1 VDGIDT
7 CNNTTSSPQSLRFPP
22 SASVTLSSSTH
33 RSSHSS
39 NCSSNLD
46 ASSTACSLPRYQK
59 HFGHISPAK
68 HKRSPLPRAVTPH
81 RLSCRHDTHDSN
93 AHRIPFHHPSL
104 PLALL
109 FCTRTLL
116 HFPVHACDIIHYSTA
131 RSRHAAT
138 SLYRAN
144 HPPSH
149 LILPRHDCLSDCPP
163 VALPIKE
170 AHTPARTSPPI
181 DVPSPP
187 ALHRIALHCIAPLHL
202 HQHHRQRCNCLA
214 APRFFAARY
223 LRLVITCRP
232 HRSFLIFDHAAKR

>member
-1 VDGIDT
+1 MDGIDT

-187 ALHRIALHCIAPLHL
+187 ALHRIALHCIFCT
-202 HQHHRQRCNCLA
+202 QH
-214 APRFFAARY
+214 PRFTSERRARAAVFLY
-223 LRLVITCRP
+223 PFWFIADWVIFFCNDTTPC
-232 HRSFLIFDHAAKR
+232 DE